1 MLLLLQS
8 NSTVG
13 SDSPPLPTAASTSGT
28 ASGIVRTV
36 SSTPATVID
45 LIPDVREVRVTVS
58 YLVRQ
63 HKKSNK
69 RQFALFF
76 IIIFSIY

>member
-1 MLLLLQS
+1 MFHLFLQS
-8 NSTVG
+8 NNTVS
-13 SDSPPLPTAASTSGT
+13 SDSRTLPTAASTSRT

-69 RQFALFF
+69 RQFAISFM
-76 IIIFSIY
+76 I